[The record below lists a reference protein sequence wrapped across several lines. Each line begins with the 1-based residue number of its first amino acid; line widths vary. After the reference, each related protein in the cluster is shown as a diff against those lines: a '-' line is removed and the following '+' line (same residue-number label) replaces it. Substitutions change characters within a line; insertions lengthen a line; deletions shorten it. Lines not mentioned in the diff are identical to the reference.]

1 MFGRLPLRPRRGGDP
16 RRAARGSAVDGALGA
31 MLDGRQ
37 RATTPRGPGSND
49 GEGSHHCGVDGLEVE
64 GCWSWM
70 DVCDVFFG
78 DCFGELF
85 CWLRLIDFG

>member
-16 RRAARGSAVDGALGA
+16 YRAAWGGAVDGAVGA

-37 RATTPRGPGSND
+37 RATTSRGPGGAD

-64 GCWSWM
+64 GWSWM
-70 DVCDVFFG
+70 NVCDDFFEIVCG
-78 DCFGELF
+78 AVVLF
-85 CWLRLIDFG
+85 VETD